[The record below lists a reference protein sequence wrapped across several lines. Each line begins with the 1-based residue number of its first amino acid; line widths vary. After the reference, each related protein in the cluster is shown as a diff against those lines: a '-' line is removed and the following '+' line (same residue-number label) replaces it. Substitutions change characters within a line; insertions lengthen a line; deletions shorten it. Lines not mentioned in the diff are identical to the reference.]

1 MDNCIKVI
9 LAVLIGFFIFRKL
22 MISDISDNLKVYE
35 VDTKIKRNYSPD
47 MKETSKLSILLN
59 DISSSDKVM
68 LTNITDQ
75 WSVTKNTIDE
85 NIKSSIMPILN
96 LITSGIGLATGNKY
110 IINSIENIFIMKDDR
125 GNYRCIV
132 NWFVNDVTNFFT
144 IKMVSDFVKT
154 KDEVFLNFI
163 DIDETGSH
171 NIINNYDIKWDS
183 QGILSEN
190 DMFEDNVSEILDTYY
205 YNNHEIIHLNYKN
218 ENSIDTTPAFTLN
231 QLQKSYFPANI
242 PVRRDSPL
250 FCNKD
255 KNEWDKN
262 SVFLKD
268 QENCNSNNNSY
279 EIYPNTPLNGPG
291 IITQN
296 PDNNRYQGLFNSDRG
311 VLRTSG

>member
-190 DMFEDNVSEILDTYY
+190 QAL
-205 YNNHEIIHLNYKN
+205 
-218 ENSIDTTPAFTLN
+218 
-231 QLQKSYFPANI
+231 
-242 PVRRDSPL
+242 
-250 FCNKD
+250 
-255 KNEWDKN
+255 
-262 SVFLKD
+262 
-268 QENCNSNNNSY
+268 
-279 EIYPNTPLNGPG
+279 
-291 IITQN
+291 
-296 PDNNRYQGLFNSDRG
+296 
-311 VLRTSG
+311 